1 MSKNI
6 KEEVSPK
13 DGTPTSKK
21 TFKQSTKAELSQ
33 RLTEVQSLI
42 LQGYTRHAILQYGSK
57 WNLSDRQID
66 DYTAKATALIKEINK
81 ASIQDNLAIITTNQF
96 QLLIQ
101 AKKDGNLAV
110 ARQLLMDLAKLKGLE
125 QTYINHTISDVR
137 DLENVSNEELDSLLN
152 GTSDDQH

>member
-66 DYTAKATALIKEINK
+66 DYIAQATALIKEINQ
-81 ASIQDNLAIITTNQF
+81 ASIQDNLAVITSNLWDTF
-96 QLLIQ
+96 RS
-101 AKKDGNLAV
+101 AKADKNLSEQHKV
-110 ARQLLMDLAKLKGLE
+110 LMSIAKIKGLDLH
-125 QTYINHTISDVR
+125 TINHIIEDKR
-137 DLENVSNEELDSLLN
+137 ELENVSDDELEKLM
-152 GTSDDQH
+152 GGSDE